1 MSLETP
7 IPNSYWLAD
16 GQLLAG
22 EYPGDRDPAIAREK
36 LTRLLDAGITC
47 FIDLTE
53 SGELRPY
60 EQLLNDESML
70 RGTTV
75 RYVRRPIRDLCVP
88 SASEMQ
94 AILDEID
101 RSLAAGTRTYVH
113 CWGGVGRTGTVVGC
127 HLVRCGQ
134 SGVEALREVAR
145 LFGTTTPFKRVRHPD
160 GSPETC
166 EQKAMVRSW
175 TEPERGAV

>member
-1 MSLETP
+1 MCPPTP
-7 IPNSYWLAD
+7 LPNSYWLAD

-36 LTRLLDAGITC
+36 LSRLLDAGITC

-53 SGELRPY
+53 CGELRPY
-60 EQLLNDESML
+60 EQLLNDESTL

-75 RYVRRPIRDLCVP
+75 RYVRHPIRDLCVP
-88 SASEMQ
+88 CVCEMQ
-94 AILDEID
+94 TILDEID
-101 RSLAAGTRTYVH
+101 RALAAGMRTYVH

-127 HLVRCGQ
+127 YLARCGL
-134 SGVEALREVAR
+134 SGEEALREVAR
-145 LFGTTTPFKRVRHPD
+145 LFATTTTFKRARHPD

-166 EQKAMVRSW
+166 GQKAMVRAW
-175 TEPERGAV
+175 PECPRGAG